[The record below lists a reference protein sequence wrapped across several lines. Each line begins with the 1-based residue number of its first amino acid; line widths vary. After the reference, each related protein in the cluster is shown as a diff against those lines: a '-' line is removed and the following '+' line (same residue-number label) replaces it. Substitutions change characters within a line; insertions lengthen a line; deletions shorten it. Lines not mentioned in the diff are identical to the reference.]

1 MSDTPRSDGQI
12 RRYDPIEHYDQ
23 GGNGLGMMREFTE
36 GEAYW
41 DGEWVRHD
49 DYVKLSEITAENEAK
64 LAEVTGERDTL
75 KAELNCEHF
84 SCGLAEADRD
94 RLTAENAKLRAAL
107 EQMAAEW
114 KIRMEDCE
122 SDRQRSITHRDDIAA
137 DESLSVFR
145 AIKECHRELS
155 EALRTGGAK

>member
-1 MSDTPRSDGQI
+1 MNKTPITDACFLAQGEPPEALIERLAKRSRWLEERLAEI
-12 RRYDPIEHYDQ
+12 AIEHVH
-23 GGNGLGMMREFTE
+23 E
-36 GEAYW
+36 
-41 DGEWVRHD
+41 
-49 DYVKLSEITAENEAK
+49 
-64 LAEVTGERDTL
+64 LAEVTGERDAYREAIVLSETTRHEW
-75 KAELNCEHF
+75 AERAIA
-84 SCGLAEADRD
+84 SKADRD
-94 RLTAENAKLRAAL
+94 RIAAENAKLRAAL